1 MAGKLSPGRL
11 LAPLPKKKSTWVRV
25 RVRVGGNLSG
35 ASFLVHF
42 ID

>member
-11 LAPLPKKKSTWVRV
+11 LAPLPKKNPLGLGS
-25 RVRVGGNLSG
+25 GLGNLPG